1 MNRPLKKAPSA
12 REQKPT
18 RAIGDKI
25 ETESQARP
33 LAAVPTEQREEVLTR
48 ASSKGRPTAL
58 RITEEAEKESPVIEL
73 DKTGYPVPERAMKY
87 WKRKGE
93 MEDLLREISQV
104 RAHIR
109 NQNQDDRIFVELR
122 IREVV
127 AILNEAYREFAQ
139 AVPYAVCTTCQG
151 QAPDTC
157 RLCQGRGV
165 ISKFR
170 FDICVPSE
178 LKEIRKK
185 ATKKSA

>member
-1 MNRPLKKAPSA
+1 METSVSNPV
-12 REQKPT
+12 T
-18 RAIGDKI
+18 KI
-25 ETESQARP
+25 DQP
-33 LAAVPTEQREEVLTR
+33 EE
-48 ASSKGRPTAL
+48 GP
-58 RITEEAEKESPVIEL
+58 IIEL
-73 DKTGYPVPERAMKY
+73 DNTGYPVPKPAMKY
-87 WKRKGE
+87 WDRKPE
-93 MEDLLREISQV
+93 MEGLLGLISQT
-104 RAHIR
+104 RAAIR
-109 NQNQDDRIFVELR
+109 KQNQDDRIFVELR

-127 AILNEAYREFAQ
+127 AILNEAYREFSQ

-151 QAPDTC
+151 QAADTC